1 MKPFT
6 RDKIEI
12 NGNGEIDYW
21 LYFEVKSNIGHVF
34 LSQPFLQYSSAD
46 LYEIQNDAPVLISKG
61 GTQADSEDR
70 YLVYPGDLY
79 DLKISDTSTHQYLL
93 RLNRILYKTLSAKVV
108 SEKELI
114 QSQHLHFLS
123 EGIFLGIILGVAIY
137 HLLVFIRVKEK
148 EYLLLS
154 IYLFF
159 LTILLAIISGT
170 IYGLTSF
177 ENPEWNYKI
186 FNFISPLTSFFSL
199 WFSIV
204 FLDLNQNK
212 YAREMKIYWGFQILF
227 IANLFFSLFEIES
240 LERLTYFTSSP
251 ASIFLLYLGFKRLK
265 DGFKPAGIYLASYI
279 PASIAVSILTL
290 YTYGFL
296 DYQWIIHNSL
306 LIGVVLQA
314 LFFSLA
320 IARKIRLLKEE
331 KEQILNDEK
340 NNLERKVSERT
351 EDLNQSLENLKATQ
365 SQLIQAEKMAS
376 LGELTAG
383 IAHEIQNPLNFVN
396 NFSEISNEL
405 IEEIEEEQK
414 KPAAERDNELIFEI
428 IADLK
433 QNLQK
438 INKHGHRAGSIVK
451 NMLEHSRISTGEK
464 VLTDINVLADE
475 YVKLSYHGLRAKD
488 KSFNADLKLNLAPNL
503 PKVKILPS
511 EIGRVLLNLANNAF
525 YAVSEKAKGNLEGYK
540 PQLTLS
546 TVKTKNGIEISVSD
560 NGPGIPESIKD
571 KIFQP
576 FFTTKPSGSGTG
588 LGLSL
593 SYDIVKAH
601 GGEVKVESE
610 SGKGTTFRI
619 QIPT

>member
-1 MKPFT
+1 MFK
-6 RDKIEI
+6 KITEFFI
-12 NGNGEIDYW
+12 PPQ
-21 LYFEVKSNIGHVF
+21 K
-34 LSQPFLQYSSAD
+34 LQSGDELRSERIFVAV
-46 LYEIQNDAPVLISKG
+46 LLIS
-61 GTQADSEDR
+61 A
-70 YLVYPGDLY
+70 
-79 DLKISDTSTHQYLL
+79 
-93 RLNRILYKTLSAKVV
+93 V
-108 SEKELI
+108 SN
-114 QSQHLHFLS
+114 
-123 EGIFLGIILGVAIY
+123 FLGINLAIEIKAE
-137 HLLVFIRVKEK
+137 LNG
-148 EYLLLS
+148 YLLL
-154 IYLFF
+154 INGVINL
-159 LTILLAIISGT
+159 LILLAYR
-170 IYGLTSF
+170 YGLKKSIATTLVLSQFAISF
-177 ENPEWNYKI
+177 PIQAW
-186 FNFISPLTSFFSL
+186 LQGGL
-199 WFSIV
+199 
-204 FLDLNQNK
+204 
-212 YAREMKIYWGFQILF
+212 
-227 IANLFFSLFEIES
+227 
-240 LERLTYFTSSP
+240 SSP
-251 ASIFLLYLGFKRLK
+251 AAAAFFLLPAVAMLIQGKRAATFWMILSAFLSLGLFWFESQFGTPVPTF
-265 DGFKPAGIYLASYI
+265 DPAKSNLFYFS
-279 PASIAVSILTL
+279 SILGTNL
-290 YTYGFL
+290 TIF
-296 DYQWIIHNSL
+296 IIL
-306 LIGVVLQA
+306 LVYETGKSKA
-314 LFFSLA
+314 LA
-320 IARKIRLLKEE
+320 NI
-331 KEQILNDEK
+331 QNK
-340 NNLERKVSERT
+340 NEALIN
-351 EDLNQSLENLKATQ
+351 TQ

-414 KPAAERDNELIFEI
+414 KTAAERDNELIFEI